1 MLGGRSQMSTSTT
14 TATLGRET
22 SLSIFERMLAMRHF
36 EEAVIRLY
44 NDGRFV
50 SHYHVYIGQEAT
62 GAGVLETLGDED
74 AFAQPIEIT
83 VTSSAAAAIRAGRWP
98 RSSAARADSTAAAAV
113 RCTSATLRAAS
124 SRPRQS
130 LAAARD
136 WLPERPTAS
145 K

>member
-1 MLGGRSQMSTSTT
+1 MSATMT

-22 SLSIFERMLAMRHF
+22 SLSTFERMLAMRHF

-74 AFAQPIEIT
+74 RICTTHRNHGHI
-83 VTSSAAAAIRAGRWP
+83 VGRGSDAGRALAEILG
-98 RSSAARADSTAAAAV
+98 RV
-113 RCTSATLRAAS
+113 SATLRAAS
-124 SRPRQS
+124 SRPRES

-136 WLPERPTAS
+136 WRPERPTAS

>member
-1 MLGGRSQMSTSTT
+1 MSASMT

-74 AFAQPIEIT
+74 RICTTHRNHGHIVGRGSDPGRALAEILG
-83 VTSSAAAAIRAGRWP
+83 RASGFNGGR
-98 RSSAARADSTAAAAV
+98 SV

-124 SRPRQS
+124 SRPRES

-136 WLPERPTAS
+136 WRPERPTAS